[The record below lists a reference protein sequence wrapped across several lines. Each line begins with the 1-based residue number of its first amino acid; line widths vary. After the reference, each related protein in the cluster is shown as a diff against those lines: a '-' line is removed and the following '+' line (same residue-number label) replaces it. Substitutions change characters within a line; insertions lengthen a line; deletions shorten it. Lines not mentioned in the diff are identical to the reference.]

1 MVNVTVTINTI
12 NIIYMYCII
21 CPHKGPTTINMQ
33 VKSQTL
39 AYYITYI
46 MYIFILPF
54 TCIVHISPPS
64 LIFACHGIYVINI
77 IYIYLTLVH
86 IGTVKTSLY
95 LDLHNPIFLTNRNSS
110 HCISYVA
117 YSNLTSHFDN
127 G

>member
-1 MVNVTVTINTI
+1 MVNVTVTIN
-12 NIIYMYCII
+12 IIYMY
-21 CPHKGPTTINMQ
+21 KGPTTINMQ

-39 AYYITYI
+39 AYYIAYI
-46 MYIFILPF
+46 MYIFIFPF
-54 TCIVHISPPS
+54 TCIVHISPPF

>member
-12 NIIYMYCII
+12 RIISMYCII

-46 MYIFILPF
+46 MYIFIFLF
-54 TCIVHISPPS
+54 SCIVHTFPPS
-64 LIFACHGIYVINI
+64 LIFFCHGIYVINI
-77 IYIYLTLVH
+77 IFIYVSLVH

-95 LDLHNPIFLTNRNSS
+95 LVLHNPIFLTNCNSS

-117 YSNLTSHFDN
+117 YSNLTSHFNN

>member
-1 MVNVTVTINTI
+1 MTCIYGNVTVTINTI

-46 MYIFILPF
+46 MHIFIFPF

-64 LIFACHGIYVINI
+64 LIFACHDIYVLNI

-95 LDLHNPIFLTNRNSS
+95 EGVTMTLIVTMTL
-110 HCISYVA
+110 
-117 YSNLTSHFDN
+117 
-127 G
+127 